1 MRGAGGS
8 QLLGWVGKMWRA
20 SSQTRE
26 GSFCRRL
33 IRQVTVH
40 LTKDVLG
47 DLGRAL
53 TYEKGF
59 KKPKN
64 SQRGT
69 VQADEITE
77 VCWAAWASDW
87 DCKEEE
93 PGHHLG
99 HDSVL
104 TRYPVVPKPKSRN
117 KMWIAQ
123 VAPPNFAN

>member
-1 MRGAGGS
+1 MMRGAGGS

-33 IRQVTVH
+33 IRRVTVH

-77 VCWAAWASDW
+77 VCW
-87 DCKEEE
+87 
-93 PGHHLG
+93 PTVGLLG
-99 HDSVL
+99 QVIGIA
-104 TRYPVVPKPKSRN
+104 KKKSRA
-117 KMWIAQ
+117 ISVTTQ
-123 VAPPNFAN
+123 Y